1 MKYKTKDKQ
10 ISMEISEEEQ
20 LAVQEKV
27 DKLRKSKFRQQ
38 TLPAW
43 RPVPS
48 FGSTMV
54 TFGAFGLIFLL
65 LGISLYLMSN
75 KIINV
80 HKQYDSECL
89 K

>member
-1 MKYKTKDKQ
+1 
-10 ISMEISEEEQ
+10 
-20 LAVQEKV
+20 
-27 DKLRKSKFRQQ
+27 
-38 TLPAW
+38 
-43 RPVPS
+43 
-48 FGSTMV
+48 MV

-80 HKQYDSECL
+80 NKQYDSECL